1 MYWNI
6 IYGKKYKEHHTLNF
20 YMKKTKTLL
29 AMLLIALSL
38 VTKAQSQKEPSLT
51 KINQENQNLPKDL
64 TTFLKRNP
72 NISNVS
78 WKSEN
83 KINIRFKNGK
93 LQSYNLSD
101 LENRKVF
108 VDKYGTPP
116 SPPPPPPSI

>member
-1 MYWNI
+1 
-6 IYGKKYKEHHTLNF
+6 
-20 YMKKTKTLL
+20 MKKTKTLL
-29 AMLLIALSL
+29 AMLLIALTL

-72 NISNVS
+72 NISSVS